1 MKKYIADIITSV
13 RIAGAIAL
21 LFIKPLTPAFYIVYT
36 ICGVSDAIDGFVA
49 RRLGTVSRFGS
60 RLDSIADLTFYAV
73 MLFRLL
79 PYIFKLLPLWVL
91 IYAAAVIFV
100 RLLVYL
106 TTAILYK
113 HFSALHTWL
122 NKITG
127 AGVFLV
133 PYMMKLPSPW
143 FMIYALAV
151 ITVGLAGTVYEIIIH
166 IRTKQ

>member
-49 RRLGTVSRFGS
+49 RRLGTESTFGS
-60 RLDSIADLTFYAV
+60 KLDSIADLSFYAA
-73 MLFRLL
+73 MLYKLLPEVFRLL
-79 PYIFKLLPLWVL
+79 PLFVL
-91 IYAAAVIFV
+91 IYAGAVILM
-100 RLLVYL
+100 RLMVYIV
-106 TTAILYK
+106 TAILFK
-113 HFSALHTWL
+113 HFSSLHTWL

-133 PYMMKLPSPW
+133 PFAMMLPSPW

-151 ITVGLAGTVYEIIIH
+151 ITVGLAGTIYEIIVH